1 MILGVTYMDVTKTE
15 NNIKTRQ
22 LLTERF
28 TGTWAI
34 SYRLNKNVLDIDG
47 PMRAVTRSF
56 RPTKRIFAYLEHSSN
71 SLLISSKLR
80 IVCWSENLLNWTP
93 NREILL
99 S

>member
-34 SYRLNKNVLDIDG
+34 SYRLNKMFLDITYINLYG
-47 PMRAVTRSF
+47 PMRSHTRSF
-56 RPTKRIFAYLEHSSN
+56 RPTKRIFAYLEHSEYQFTFN
-71 SLLISSKLR
+71 KLK
-80 IVCWSENLLNWTP
+80 T
-93 NREILL
+93 
-99 S
+99 

>member
-34 SYRLNKNVLDIDG
+34 SYRLNK
-47 PMRAVTRSF
+47 MFF
-56 RPTKRIFAYLEHSSN
+56 RY
-71 SLLISSKLR
+71 
-80 IVCWSENLLNWTP
+80 
-93 NREILL
+93 
-99 S
+99 

>member
-34 SYRLNKNVLDIDG
+34 SYRLNKNVLILTARCVPLLGALD
-47 PMRAVTRSF
+47 PRSEYS
-56 RPTKRIFAYLEHSSN
+56 PT
-71 SLLISSKLR
+71 
-80 IVCWSENLLNWTP
+80 WSIHP
-93 NREILL
+93 IHF
-99 S
+99 

>member
-34 SYRLNKNVLDIDG
+34 SYRLNVLDIDYTGNLYG
-47 PMRAVTRSF
+47 PMRFLTRALDPRSEYS
-56 RPTKRIFAYLEHSSN
+56 PTWSIQNIHS
-71 SLLISSKLR
+71 L
-80 IVCWSENLLNWTP
+80 
-93 NREILL
+93 
-99 S
+99 

>member
-34 SYRLNKNVLDIDG
+34 SYRLNKMFLDIDYTEIYTADAIAIT
-47 PMRAVTRSF
+47 RALDPRSEYS
-56 RPTKRIFAYLEHSSN
+56 PTWSIQNIHS
-71 SLLISSKLR
+71 L
-80 IVCWSENLLNWTP
+80 
-93 NREILL
+93 
-99 S
+99 

>member
-34 SYRLNKNVLDIDG
+34 SYRVNKLFLDIDYTGNLYG
-47 PMRAVTRSF
+47 PMLATTLRS
-56 RPTKRIFAYLEHSSN
+56 KKGIIFT
-71 SLLISSKLR
+71 
-80 IVCWSENLLNWTP
+80 WSVQN
-93 NREILL
+93 IHHVQ
-99 S
+99 

>member
-34 SYRLNKNVLDIDG
+34 YRLNKMFLDIDYTEIYTL
-47 PMRAVTRSF
+47 MRITRSF
-56 RPTKRIFAYLEHSSN
+56 RRRIFAYLEHSEYQFTFN
-71 SLLISSKLR
+71 K
-80 IVCWSENLLNWTP
+80 T
-93 NREILL
+93 
-99 S
+99 